1 MRGDPPVDSCD
12 VSRTGTCIRLTHGEG
27 LFLYRFGT
35 TDEVGVLAME
45 PRGLVDVTNP
55 SEMFMSN
62 SVVSEG
68 LEGSAVAITL
78 EGTR

>member
-1 MRGDPPVDSCD
+1 M
-12 VSRTGTCIRLTHGEG
+12 
-27 LFLYRFGT
+27 
-35 TDEVGVLAME
+35 LAME